1 MVGLRRWLYSGSWP
15 PNEKTGGINTL
26 LTGGSQGIGPIIGRA
41 LASEGINLAFPV
53 IPAFP

>member
-41 LASEGINLAFPV
+41 LTSEGINLALPV
-53 IPAFP
+53 VPAFP